1 MFSLRNFLQNVH
13 KSKVPVDLLKF
24 NIKQLLDALILAINM
39 CNALAKDVM
48 ENHKYV

>member
-1 MFSLRNFLQNVH
+1 MSASQKFS
-13 KSKVPVDLLKF
+13 VDLLKF
-24 NIKQLLDALILAINM
+24 NIKQLLDALILAIKM